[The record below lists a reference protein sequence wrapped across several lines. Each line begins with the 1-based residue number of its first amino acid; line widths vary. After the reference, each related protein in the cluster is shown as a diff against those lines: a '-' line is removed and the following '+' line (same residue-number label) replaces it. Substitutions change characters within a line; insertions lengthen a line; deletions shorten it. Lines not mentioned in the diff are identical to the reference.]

1 MKDKLF
7 SNWGLKL
14 LSLILGF
21 IVWVTVLNVD
31 DYSTTRQIKDIPVT
45 LINTDAITDKN
56 QLYDIVSG
64 ETVDII
70 IKGRRSVVNSLGA
83 SDFTAVADMSKLSIT
98 NAVNITVTANSPSVN
113 NNISITIVD
122 NVLQVEL
129 EEEQTASLPVT
140 VTTKGETAKG
150 YTTGV
155 PVSTPNLITV
165 KGAASVIERIE
176 KAEVQ
181 VDVSGRSSDV
191 TATCTPIFY
200 DANGEEISGKKLESK
215 ATGILVTVPVYKT
228 KKVAVKIETTGVPAE
243 NYKVVNVEYVP
254 NEITVGGPADVLQ
267 NQLYD
272 IVSGETVDI
281 IIKGRRSVVNSLGA
295 SDFTA
300 VADMSKLSITNAVN
314 ITVTANSPSVNN
326 NISITIVDNVLQ
338 VELEEEQTA
347 SLPVTVT
354 TKGETAKGYT
364 TGVPVSTPNLITVKG
379 AASVIERIEKA
390 EVQVDV
396 SGRSSDVTA
405 TCTPIFYDANGEEI
419 SGKKLE
425 SKATGILVT
434 VPVYKTKKVAVKIE
448 TTGVPA
454 ENYKVVNV
462 EYVPNEI
469 TVGGPADVL
478 QNLTEIKIDD
488 IDVAG
493 CNEDLESTIEV
504 AKYLPEGVVLADEN
518 TSISVRVTI
527 ERNIS
532 RTMTVSAED
541 ITINNKMTDYDYSIQ
556 FPEGNTVMISGLS
569 DEVSK
574 LTAKDL
580 KIIVDAETLS
590 VGTNTVELS
599 IEDSDTYTIESTCK
613 VTIEV
618 TAMP

>member
-45 LINTDAITDKN
+45 LINTDAITDK
-56 QLYDIVSG
+56 
-64 ETVDII
+64 
-70 IKGRRSVVNSLGA
+70 
-83 SDFTAVADMSKLSIT
+83 
-98 NAVNITVTANSPSVN
+98 
-113 NNISITIVD
+113 
-122 NVLQVEL
+122 
-129 EEEQTASLPVT
+129 
-140 VTTKGETAKG
+140 
-150 YTTGV
+150 
-155 PVSTPNLITV
+155 
-165 KGAASVIERIE
+165 
-176 KAEVQ
+176 
-181 VDVSGRSSDV
+181 
-191 TATCTPIFY
+191 
-200 DANGEEISGKKLESK
+200 
-215 ATGILVTVPVYKT
+215 
-228 KKVAVKIETTGVPAE
+228 
-243 NYKVVNVEYVP
+243 
-254 NEITVGGPADVLQ
+254 

>member
-1 MKDKLF
+1 M
-7 SNWGLKL
+7 
-14 LSLILGF
+14 
-21 IVWVTVLNVD
+21 
-31 DYSTTRQIKDIPVT
+31 
-45 LINTDAITDKN
+45 
-56 QLYDIVSG
+56 
-64 ETVDII
+64 
-70 IKGRRSVVNSLGA
+70 
-83 SDFTAVADMSKLSIT
+83 
-98 NAVNITVTANSPSVN
+98 
-113 NNISITIVD
+113 
-122 NVLQVEL
+122 
-129 EEEQTASLPVT
+129 
-140 VTTKGETAKG
+140 
-150 YTTGV
+150 
-155 PVSTPNLITV
+155 
-165 KGAASVIERIE
+165 IERIE

-254 NEITVGGPADVLQ
+254 
-267 NQLYD
+267 
-272 IVSGETVDI
+272 S
-281 IIKGRRSVVNSLGA
+281 
-295 SDFTA
+295 
-300 VADMSKLSITNAVN
+300 
-314 ITVTANSPSVNN
+314 
-326 NISITIVDNVLQ
+326 
-338 VELEEEQTA
+338 
-347 SLPVTVT
+347 
-354 TKGETAKGYT
+354 
-364 TGVPVSTPNLITVKG
+364 
-379 AASVIERIEKA
+379 
-390 EVQVDV
+390 
-396 SGRSSDVTA
+396 
-405 TCTPIFYDANGEEI
+405 
-419 SGKKLE
+419 
-425 SKATGILVT
+425 
-434 VPVYKTKKVAVKIE
+434 
-448 TTGVPA
+448 
-454 ENYKVVNV
+454 
-462 EYVPNEI
+462 EI

-556 FPEGNTVMISGLS
+556 FPEGNTVVISGLS

-599 IEDSDTYTIESTCK
+599 IEDSDTYTIESTLR
-613 VTIEV
+613 
-618 TAMP
+618 